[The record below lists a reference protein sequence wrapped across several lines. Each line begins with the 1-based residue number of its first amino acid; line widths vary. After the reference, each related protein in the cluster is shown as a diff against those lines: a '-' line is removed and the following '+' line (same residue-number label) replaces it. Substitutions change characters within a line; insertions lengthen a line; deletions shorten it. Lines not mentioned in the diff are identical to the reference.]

1 MKIKKYTRVSLI
13 ALGFVIAAFF
23 LGIYSLLVIVPIG
36 IIALMKLNIKKKY
49 TRVSIIVL
57 GFAIAA
63 LLLLTGDLGC
73 FYLGIFSLFV
83 IVPIGVI
90 VSIIAMIKE
99 KTNLSII
106 VFILFLLIPV
116 GFWVALEVE
125 MAIHNYTMRK
135 KYEMTDGELLDA
147 YERIS
152 GIRPLCVLEGG
163 SEQKYLLDIARIDCD
178 TIGDH
183 DILLQYE
190 CSEIHARYFQLIGW
204 DKKYISDSRDVVVVH
219 YIFCEDK
226 DEDDEDKDD
235 EDKNDEDENGD
246 EDKNEEDD
254 DYKVRRYYRYEYSY
268 KYTNGSSEFYFKSDR
283 HINNSW
289 SSYGHTSVGK
299 HNKILNYY
307 DEHKS
312 EIPVIAEEITKSRN
326 YVRFT
331 EYTDIYLL
339 EFKRFGKYEDF
350 TIIAEHLRECYG
362 ATISDV
368 SEDGQKWSASV
379 KIGESVMDLY
389 SGDYNSSMFRGSL
402 NDMPVME
409 KIADYFEVYIA
420 GINTKSEE

>member
-23 LGIYSLLVIVPIG
+23 LHIYSLLVIVPIG

-49 TRVSIIVL
+49 TRVSLIVL
-57 GFAIAA
+57 GFAIVA

-73 FYLGIFSLFV
+73 FYLGIYSLFV

-90 VSIIAMIKE
+90 ISIIAMIKE
-99 KTNLSII
+99 KSNLSII

-125 MAIHNYTMRK
+125 MAIHDYTMKK

-163 SEQKYLLDIARIDCD
+163 SSQKYLLGIARIDCD

-190 CSEIHARYFQLIGW
+190 CSEIHAKYFQLIGW
-204 DKKYISDSRDVVVVH
+204 DKKNISDSRDVVVVH
-219 YIFCEDK
+219 YIYRE
-226 DEDDEDKDD
+226 
-235 EDKNDEDENGD
+235 
-246 EDKNEEDD
+246 NEEE
-254 DYKVRRYYRYEYSY
+254 DYEIRHYYRYEYRY

-362 ATISDV
+362 ATISDI
-368 SEDGQKWSASV
+368 SEDEQKWSASV

-420 GINTKSEE
+420 DIRAKSEE